1 MTTSQGPIS
10 PDLTCERPASS
21 VLPNMPTGTPATYPV
36 IYRANPSEDWQDC
49 LLIDFDAKGRP
60 ILRETGKPLCGVFV
74 ASLAQVR
81 IPTANVI
88 EEPPILPRKLPR
100 MTAWQRH
107 RYRHTRRKF
116 GLELALRVAF
126 GS

>member
-1 MTTSQGPIS
+1 MTY
-10 PDLTCERPASS
+10 RA
-21 VLPNMPTGTPATYPV
+21 
-36 IYRANPSEDWQDC
+36 IYRQNAAADWENVEV
-49 LLIDFDAKGRP
+49 IDFDVRGRP